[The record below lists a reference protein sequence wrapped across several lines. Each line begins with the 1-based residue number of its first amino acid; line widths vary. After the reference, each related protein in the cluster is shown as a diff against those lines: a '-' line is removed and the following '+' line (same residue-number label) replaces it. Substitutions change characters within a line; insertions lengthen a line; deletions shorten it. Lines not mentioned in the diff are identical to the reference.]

1 MHDAAPARAQGSSV
15 SPHVTPQANGHQPST
30 ERVERFIEHLAH
42 TRRLSAHT
50 MAAYATDLDAL
61 VGLLGAT
68 PLDKATSHQIRH
80 AVAQLHS
87 RGEAPRTLARRL
99 SAWRTFFAW
108 LVRFHGMLANPA
120 SGIRA
125 PKIARQLPKALSPDA
140 MTQLLDRAP
149 RDPMEIRDRAMFELL
164 YSSGLRLS
172 ELCSLSTDNASGV
185 LRDGEVTVQGKGG
198 KTRTVPV
205 GRRALDALREW
216 SNVRSTIAQPPERA
230 LFVGAR
236 GARISPSV
244 VQTRLKRWG
253 IAAGVGANV
262 HPHVLRHSFATH
274 VLQSSGDLRAVQDML
289 GHASIS
295 TTQIY
300 THLDFQHLAKVYDA
314 AHPRARKKK

>member
-1 MHDAAPARAQGSSV
+1 
-15 SPHVTPQANGHQPST
+15 VTPEANTCQLST
-30 ERVERFIEHLAH
+30 DRIEQFIRHLAH
-42 TRRLSAHT
+42 SRRLSAHT
-50 MAAYATDLDAL
+50 MAAYATDLEAL
-61 VGLLGAT
+61 VGMLGAT
-68 PLDKATSHQIRH
+68 PLEKATLHQVRH

-108 LVRFHGMLANPA
+108 LVRFHGMPANPA

-140 MTQLLDRAP
+140 MTHLLDRTPA
-149 RDPMEIRDRAMFELL
+149 DPMETRDRAMFELL

-172 ELCSLSTDNASGV
+172 ELCSLSVDDASGM
-185 LRDGEVTVQGKGG
+185 LRDAEITVQGKGG

-216 SNVRSTIAQPPERA
+216 SGMRSTIAPPQEQA

-236 GARISPSV
+236 GGRIDPSV
-244 VQTRLKRWG
+244 VQSRLKRW
-253 IAAGVGANV
+253 AVASGVGANV

>member
-1 MHDAAPARAQGSSV
+1 MAKASQAQ
-15 SPHVTPQANGHQPST
+15 
-30 ERVERFIEHLAH
+30 VERFIEHLAH
-42 TRRLSAHT
+42 SRRLSAHT
-50 MAAYATDLDAL
+50 MAAYAADLDAL
-61 VGLLGAT
+61 VVLLGVT
-68 PLDKATSHQIRH
+68 PIEKAAPHQIRH

-87 RGEAPRTLARRL
+87 RGAAPRTLARRL
-99 SAWRTFFAW
+99 SAWRTCFAW
-108 LVRFHGMLANPA
+108 LVRFHGMPANPA
-120 SGIRA
+120 AGIRA
-125 PKIARQLPKALSPDA
+125 PKIARQLPQALSPDA
-140 MTQLLDRAP
+140 VTHLLDRAP
-149 RDPMEIRDRAMFELL
+149 SGALEIRDRAMFELL

-172 ELCSLSTDNASGV
+172 ELCLLTVDHASSV
-185 LRDGEVTVQGKGG
+185 LREGEVTVQGKGG

-205 GRRALDALREW
+205 GQRARDALGEW
-216 SNVRSTIAQPPERA
+216 SNLRGAIAQPAERA

-253 IAAGVGANV
+253 VAAGVGANV

-295 TTQIY
+295 STQIY

>member
-1 MHDAAPARAQGSSV
+1 MRKASNAQ
-15 SPHVTPQANGHQPST
+15 
-30 ERVERFIEHLAH
+30 VERFIEHLGH
-42 TRRLSAHT
+42 SRRLSAHT
-50 MAAYATDLDAL
+50 MAAYAGDLDTLLAM
-61 VGLLGAT
+61 LGAT
-68 PLDKATSHQIRH
+68 PIEQAAPHQIRH

-108 LVRFHGMLANPA
+108 LVRFHGMQANPA
-120 SGIRA
+120 AGIRA
-125 PKIARQLPKALSPDA
+125 PKIARQLPKALSPDT
-140 MTQLLDRAP
+140 MTHLLDRAP
-149 RDPMEIRDRAMFELL
+149 SGALEIRDRAMFELL

-172 ELCSLSTDNASGV
+172 ELCSLSIDDASSV
-185 LRDGEVTVQGKGG
+185 MRDGEVTVQGKGG

-205 GRRALDALREW
+205 GRRAREAIGAW
-216 SNVRSTIAQPPERA
+216 SNLRSGIAQPNERA

-253 IAAGVGANV
+253 VAAGVGAKV